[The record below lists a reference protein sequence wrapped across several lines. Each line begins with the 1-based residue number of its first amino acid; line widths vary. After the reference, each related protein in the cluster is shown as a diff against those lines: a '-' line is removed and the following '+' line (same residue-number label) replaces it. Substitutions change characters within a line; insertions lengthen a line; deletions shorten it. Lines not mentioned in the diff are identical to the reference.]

1 MSATVEARVKIE
13 NPVSANN
20 VYVSSRES
28 YLQAVITEL
37 YGSLN
42 ECVSQINDLATKIV
56 ALENKQMAD
65 INTLNGLINGKQD
78 KMIKGGYTG
87 SMDNLKT
94 EGWYWCN
101 FSEVAGSPY
110 TSGYAVVE
118 VLRPT
123 TGQTFIQ
130 RAMRFNAN
138 VGVQETA
145 IRIYTNSQWYAWRKT
160 VTVTF

>member
-1 MSATVEARVKIE
+1 MPIDPKVKVENTI
-13 NPVSANN
+13 NANN
-20 VYVSSRES
+20 VYISSKEK
-28 YLQAVITEL
+28 YLQEVITEL
-37 YGSLN
+37 YNLFTQN
-42 ECVSQINDLATKIV
+42 TSQIDDLATKIV

>member
-1 MSATVEARVKIE
+1 MPIDPKVKVENTI
-13 NPVSANN
+13 NANN
-20 VYVSSRES
+20 VYISSKEK
-28 YLQAVITEL
+28 YLQEVITEL
-37 YGSLN
+37 YNLFTQN
-42 ECVSQINDLATKIV
+42 TSQIDDLATKIV
-56 ALENKQMAD
+56 ALENKQTAD
-65 INTLNGLINGKQD
+65 INTLNELINSKQD
-78 KMIKGGYTG
+78 KMVKGGYTG

>member
-1 MSATVEARVKIE
+1 MPIDPKVKVENTI
-13 NPVSANN
+13 NANN
-20 VYVSSRES
+20 VYISSKEK
-28 YLQAVITEL
+28 YLQEVITEL
-37 YGSLN
+37 YNLFTQN
-42 ECVSQINDLATKIV
+42 TSQIDDLATKIV

-130 RAMRFNAN
+130 REMRFNEN